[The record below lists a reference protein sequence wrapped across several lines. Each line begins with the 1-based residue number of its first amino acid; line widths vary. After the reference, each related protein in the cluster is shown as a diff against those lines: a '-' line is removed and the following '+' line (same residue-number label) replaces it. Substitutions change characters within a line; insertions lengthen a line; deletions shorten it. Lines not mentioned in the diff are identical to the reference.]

1 MAPRT
6 DTDDL
11 RDDLPQTDESK
22 GSRDGNEGGQEE
34 RGQSES
40 DEIGD
45 IADEGPGHRG

>member
-1 MAPRT
+1 MAPRI

-22 GSRDGNEGGQEE
+22 GAPVVNEQGQAE
-34 RGQSES
+34 RGQSET
-40 DEIGD
+40 DDAGD